1 MIITT
6 RLKLYDLIQTQ
17 DKYIPTHPIGQTEK
31 PVKPFAKPKRKT
43 IHIDIESV
51 KNKFLGL
58 SLIAVG
64 ILSAKLTGD
73 GTAAIMT
80 FFIGLSAIIA
90 K

>member
-1 MIITT
+1 MLQERTI
-6 RLKLYDLIQTQ
+6 
-17 DKYIPTHPIGQTEK
+17 YIPTHPIGRTETL
-31 PVKPFAKPKRKT
+31 VKLLVKPKRKT
-43 IHIDIESV
+43 IHIDIENV
-51 KNKFLGL
+51 KNKLLGM

-73 GTAAIMT
+73 GTVAVMT

>member
-1 MIITT
+1 MLQERIIC
-6 RLKLYDLIQTQ
+6 
-17 DKYIPTHPIGQTEK
+17 IPTHPIGRTEK

-51 KNKFLGL
+51 KNKLLGL

-73 GTAAIMT
+73 GTAAVMT
-80 FFIGLSAIIA
+80 LFLGLSAIIA